1 MDLQKAIDQIS
12 NKTGESV
19 DVTVGAPGGVA
30 ENPADEASVNEGIA
44 PASANVGI
52 GSMDDSVSASI
63 NQAISNVGMGSEG
76 TAETEG
82 VSVPVAVNANVT
94 ENVAA
99 PPTET
104 VTAPSA
110 TEVATV
116 ATPEV
121 GGDFQ
126 SERKE
131 AIEALLPVLGQADL
145 DASEKFG
152 IYEEAATGGNRE
164 QAVISGMVSAAK
176 EIPDEKKKAK
186 ALLSAIRIIDG
197 K

>member
-19 DVTVGAPGGVA
+19 DVAVGAPGGAA
-30 ENPADEASVNEGIA
+30 ENVVDAAPVDEAGSA
-44 PASANVGI
+44 PANVGI
-52 GSMDDSVSASI
+52 GSMEDSVSASI
-63 NQAISNVGMGSEG
+63 NQAISNVGMSPEG
-76 TAETEG
+76 TTGMGGMA
-82 VSVPVAVNANVT
+82 VPVAVNASAP
-94 ENVAA
+94 ESVAA
-99 PPTET
+99 P
-104 VTAPSA
+104 
-110 TEVATV
+110 TEVSAAASMPEAVAT

-126 SERKE
+126 SVRKE
-131 AIEALLPVLGQADL
+131 AIEALLPVLGQAEL

-152 IYEEAATGGNRE
+152 IYEEVATGGNRD
-164 QAVISGMVSAAK
+164 QAVISGMVAAAK
-176 EIPDEKKKAK
+176 EIPDEKEKAR